1 MPHLLQPSSLG
12 LRTKTAKAI
21 AILLSG
27 SAKAPQAIHR
37 AELILS
43 SPTIPATYQPY
54 HAVMSLP
61 WNDAQIFVQKSAAA
75 IESLATQA
83 LASLLLDAK
92 SRGFTVERISI
103 VGAPERRLES
113 IGSPHIRAHA
123 AEGVL
128 YRHSLEVAA
137 AANGLQSTAL
147 VEKGFL
153 ARADADLGCPSGVFG
168 ATLAR
173 LGQEFGRPWRA
184 DEKMAAAAAW
194 LALAGSVPHALTQK
208 TESPPLPPPA
218 CPPRR

>member
-1 MPHLLQPSSLG
+1 MNPLLQPAFIG
-12 LRTKTAKAI
+12 LRTKTARAI
-21 AILLSG
+21 AIVLSG
-27 SAKAPQAIHR
+27 SARAPQAIHR

-43 SPTIPATYQPY
+43 SPKIPATYQPY

-61 WNDAQIFVQKSAAA
+61 WNDAQILVQESAAA

-83 LASLLLDAK
+83 LRGLLLHAE
-92 SRGFTVERISI
+92 SHGFTVERISI

-128 YRHSLEVAA
+128 YRHALEVAA
-137 AANGLQSTAL
+137 AANALQSRAL

-153 ARADADLGCPSGVFG
+153 SRAEADLDLPSGVFNS
-168 ATLAR
+168 TLAR
-173 LGQEFGRPWRA
+173 LGQELGRPWRA

-194 LALAGSVPHALTQK
+194 LALVG
-208 TESPPLPPPA
+208 
-218 CPPRR
+218 